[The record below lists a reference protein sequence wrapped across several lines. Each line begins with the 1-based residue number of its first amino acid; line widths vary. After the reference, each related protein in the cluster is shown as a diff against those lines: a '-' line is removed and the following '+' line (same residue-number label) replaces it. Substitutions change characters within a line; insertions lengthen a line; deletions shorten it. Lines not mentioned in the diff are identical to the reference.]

1 MKKDD
6 ANMPML
12 IGKYRNSIIALTVV
26 AGIVLSI
33 FSYYLSN
40 VAMSLTGLSLII
52 WGFSLIFVT
61 STKMIKASLI
71 TSQMSS
77 LTMTLNRLLE
87 EEGFSGNT
95 YFLPPKLPGEQ
106 FTQVIEN
113 KSGGSK
119 TSIVPAGLHLEA
131 LFEEEVGVDFLSVD
145 LQKLKELLVKAI
157 VDKLE
162 IASGLEIQEQD
173 ETITV
178 KIKGFVFQE
187 FYKYLQPVVAQDDK
201 LLTCPT
207 VSALAGALAKST
219 RKKVSI
225 EQVVFSGSSL
235 EVRFRLSATRF

>member
-6 ANMPML
+6 TNMPML
-12 IGKYRNSIIALTVV
+12 IGKHRNSIIALMVV
-26 AGIVLSI
+26 AGVVLSI
-33 FSYYLSN
+33 FSYYFSN
-40 VAMSLTGLSLII
+40 VAMSLTGLGLII

-77 LTMTLNRLLE
+77 LTLALNHLLE
-87 EEGFSGNT
+87 EKGFSGQT

-113 KSGGSK
+113 KSSGSK

-131 LFEEEVGVDFLSVD
+131 LFEEEAGVDFLSVD
-145 LQKLKELLVKAI
+145 LQKLKELLVRAV

-162 IASGLEIQEQD
+162 IASDLEIQEQD

-178 KIKGFVFQE
+178 KMKGFVFQE
-187 FYKYLQPVVAQDDK
+187 FYEYLQPVVAQDNK

-219 RKKVSI
+219 RKKVST
-225 EQVVFSGSSL
+225 ELVVFSGSSL
-235 EVRFRLSATRF
+235 EVRFRLSTARS